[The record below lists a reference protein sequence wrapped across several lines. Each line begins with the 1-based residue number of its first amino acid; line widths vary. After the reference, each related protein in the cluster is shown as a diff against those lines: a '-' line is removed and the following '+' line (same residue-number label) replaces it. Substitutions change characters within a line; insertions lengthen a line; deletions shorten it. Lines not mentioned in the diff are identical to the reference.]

1 MEQNFQK
8 KISEMIRV
16 NHAGETGAKVIYE
29 GQISALKIKGDHATL
44 KIVEKM
50 YQQELEHLNY
60 FEGKIKEQKVRPT
73 LMQPIWKIGGF
84 ALGFI
89 TAIVDKKSAMACT
102 TAVEETIDVHYQEQL
117 NELEQIAIDDNSENK
132 TKELVNQLKSEIT
145 KFRSEELEHR
155 DIGYEHNAKDFVLYK
170 PLDCFVKFT
179 TKLAIGIS
187 KKL

>member
-1 MEQNFQK
+1 MEQNSQK
-8 KISEMIRV
+8 KIAEMIRV

-50 YQQELEHLNY
+50 YQQELVHLSY
-60 FEGKIKEQKVRPT
+60 FENKIKEQKIRPT
-73 LMQPIWKIGGF
+73 VMQPIWQIGGF

-89 TAIVDKKSAMACT
+89 TAMIDKKSAMACT
-102 TAVEETIDVHYQEQL
+102 TAVEETIDVHYHEQL
-117 NELEQIAIDDNSENK
+117 NELEQIKEDDNCEVK
-132 TKELVNQLKSEIT
+132 TKELVDQLKSEIS
-145 KFRSEELEHR
+145 KFREEELEHR
-155 DIGYEHNAKDFVLYK
+155 NIGYQHNAKDFVLYK
-170 PLDCFVKFT
+170 PLDCFIKFT